1 MKRRKLVAGNWKMN
15 LDLQG
20 AAALATELNKHTGEF
35 HCDVALFP
43 SFVFIHEVQQ
53 ILKHSKIKLGAQN
66 CSDAE
71 SGAYTGEISAGMLA
85 SVGMEYVLIGHSERR
100 EFQNE
105 ACDILRPKL
114 EQALKY
120 GLKPIFC
127 IGEPSTVRNDGLHRE
142 FVREQLED
150 CLSDFTTEEIS
161 NITIAYEPIW
171 AIGTGVTATTSQAQE
186 MHEYI
191 RQHFADMYTE
201 EIAQRT
207 RILYG
212 GSCKPDNAKELF
224 LCPDVDGGLI
234 GGASLKA
241 ADFLAIIEAAQ

>member
-1 MKRRKLVAGNWKMN
+1 MKRKKFVAGNWKMN
-15 LDLQG
+15 LDLEG
-20 AAALATELNKHTGEF
+20 AKALATELNAHTGEF

-43 SFVFIHEVQQ
+43 SYVFLAEVQHT
-53 ILKHSKIKLGAQN
+53 LKHSKIRLGAQN
-66 CSDAE
+66 LSYSE
-71 SGAYTGEISAGMLA
+71 NGAYTGEVSASMLA
-85 SVGMEYVLIGHSERR
+85 SIGMEYVLIGHSERR
-100 EFQNE
+100 EYLNE
-105 ACDILRPKL
+105 ERDVLCLKLRL
-114 EQALKY
+114 ALKY
-120 GLKPIFC
+120 GLKPIYC
-127 IGEPSTVRNDGLHRE
+127 IGEPASVRNEGLHKE
-142 FVREQLED
+142 FVRDQMED

-191 RQHFADMYTE
+191 RQHLGDMYSE
-201 EIAQRT
+201 EIAQRM